1 MKRKIYVLVGGC
13 IDDKHVVAV
22 FSSQK
27 QAKQAREKIIASDH
41 YYKSYPEDL
50 EIEQYEINTLPEV
63 IKCNV
68 EDDFS

>member
-1 MKRKIYVLVGGC
+1 MKRKIYVLVSGC

-27 QAKQAREKIIASDH
+27 RAKQAREKIIATDY

-50 EIEQYEINTLPEV
+50 EIEQYEINTLPE
-63 IKCNV
+63 
-68 EDDFS
+68 D